1 MMRQRSDQGKPLPHE
16 VHNAMVTLSASVL
29 QLQTAS
35 MTSTYSQISLDE
47 LTQNPEILD
56 LLASKV
62 AEKLGNKK

>member
-1 MMRQRSDQGKPLPHE
+1 
-16 VHNAMVTLSASVL
+16 MVTLSASVL